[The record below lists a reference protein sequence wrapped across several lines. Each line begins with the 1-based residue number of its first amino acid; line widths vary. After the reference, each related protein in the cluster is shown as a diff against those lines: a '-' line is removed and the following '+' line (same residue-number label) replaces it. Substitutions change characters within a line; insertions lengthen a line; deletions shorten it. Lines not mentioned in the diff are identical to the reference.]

1 MSGSC
6 FSPSFIWESV
16 CRAWQRVPG
25 TFTYWTMLS
34 ARFWFLRSQSFLVGR
49 CFLTLFIA
57 LCGCVCYKCQSL
69 SLTLGWELGHPDHR
83 PQHGSLTSLPSGWPC
98 HFQAITRKL
107 RADVHGLP
115 LALLFVSLLQGLDQS
130 LWRMDTVK
138 TSSWL
143 PSWFSVRCGQSWWVG
158 GRWQVGHGWEKT
170 RSAVDWWVE
179 TLTGPVE
186 VPSFP
191 PQHPFLK
198 SAVGFYRGR
207 TLEEVPRGYLSPTA
221 WADNS
226 LPEEFMFSVCVAHL
240 LALGLASM
248 TQKNIWWNHPGL
260 CRGRMDPWW
269 SLIPMGIMTP

>member
-16 CRAWQRVPG
+16 CWAWQRVPG

-98 HFQAITRKL
+98 HFQAITRKW

-198 SAVGFYRGR
+198 SAVGRSSSWLLV
-207 TLEEVPRGYLSPTA
+207 T
-221 WADNS
+221 NS
-226 LPEEFMFSVCVAHL
+226 LGRWFSSRRVHVLCMCCPSVGLGSGFNDQKEHL
-240 LALGLASM
+240 MKSSWSM
-248 TQKNIWWNHPGL
+248 
-260 CRGRMDPWW
+260 
-269 SLIPMGIMTP
+269 